1 MPTDYRKLCVDLF
14 GTDDVAKLERIA
26 AELKSKNTRN
36 AGRKKKFSPVD
47 VIAME
52 KLLAQGCTVQ
62 QVAERFGTS
71 RQIVAKYVNPK
82 PKKGCTLR
90 MTYMCGHRPCT
101 LIDVDFLSEKV
112 YVYNRTDDLL
122 HRAFGVVE
130 DPTWADFQEF
140 LKSRCFPAARGNVK
154 AELRALG
161 LTDYDPLQ
169 IVEKTH
175 GRTAEDDLWL
185 KFRYYPEGGVAHGKN

>member
-1 MPTDYRKLCVDLF
+1 MPTDYRKLCVELF
-14 GTDDVAKLERIA
+14 GTDDVTKLEQIA
-26 AELKSKNTRN
+26 AELKTKNTRN
-36 AGRKKKFSPVD
+36 AGRKKKFSPAD
-47 VIAME
+47 VGAME
-52 KLLAQGCTVQ
+52 KLLAQGCTIQ
-62 QVAERFGTS
+62 QVAEQFGTS
-71 RQIVAKYVNPK
+71 RQIVAKYLNPK
-82 PKKGCTLR
+82 LPKGCTMR

-130 DPTWADFQEF
+130 DPTWEDFQDF
-140 LKSRCFPAARGNVK
+140 LKSRCFPATRGNVK

-185 KFRYYPEGGVAHGKN
+185 